1 MSGLRRPCPAPAP
14 LRGFAARGDLMPHG
28 ASIADS
34 RYLAAIYAG
43 KTLKARV
50 VCTKRRARSRAS
62 LTRYG
67 DIRDSHSR
75 ISLRSMRAAGAG
87 QVIG

>member
-1 MSGLRRPCPAPAP
+1 
-14 LRGFAARGDLMPHG
+14 
-28 ASIADS
+28 
-34 RYLAAIYAG
+34 
-43 KTLKARV
+43 
-50 VCTKRRARSRAS
+50 